1 MNLHSMKK
9 PPPIIEFKY
18 NRSHDRLGRFSSG
31 GGGGASG
38 GGTIQKEKIKEKLS
52 TVAGSVHQSGYS
64 MPDAT
69 TDTGTLVGRQP
80 WGFVAG
86 GNQQIAAQREADRQ
100 ITIRQVTEQIA
111 LGRRDIAIRRRAAAL
126 GIEVPSLS
134 NSERQ
139 RLALARGLPAPSQPN
154 PPSTPSAAQQL
165 SAQPSTHQP
174 STPQP
179 STPAQM
185 QEMVLARTKQVI
197 ENAAQL
203 NNTMLP
209 TPQQIA
215 NEALAGKAIMGAGVQ
230 HGKLVIHAVTDD
242 QAELNV
248 RSAVAKQL
256 AGNPDAFAPTAN
268 GVTVNGQPVR
278 HELGRVNSATGGFTD
293 VPSNLHDRVLLGA
306 RGGLKVEVRDWK
318 RNPAK
323 PENLPD
329 QARSIGDSAAGHLT
343 KNPILNGAGHTTVVV
358 RDAAGVMQAVSSIT
372 PYPSNTGGGTNV
384 YVNLLGGNP
393 HGKGGGTA
401 VIYTAAKMALADGD
415 PASKVTLSPLSGAVD
430 FYRSLG
436 MTGGAGSGMTL
447 SNAKAQRLVEK
458 IDRKHAQQE
467 AAENTG
473 KSYKAE
479 TNEEIDEWYANLIE
493 LESRYGCN
501 CTDKLLAPPVPM
513 DEFKYNRNH
522 DRLGRFSSG
531 GGGGGGSA
539 GGMGGGSGQ
548 AVQAGGAG
556 SVQTEEIRDL
566 YFRQRNQNSQ
576 EWMLGVRRSLVGAQ
590 GIADGEMN
598 AVPSEKLSKTVA
610 QNLIKRAIL
619 HGGEQGLLPKSSVR
633 RQDTMGDLGLQQIDR
648 LQLHGHAN
656 QNPSVQVENHPVAKN
671 VALFVAEEL
680 GRLKAAGFEMPH
692 TVIIRT
698 VGDPAS
704 LQAGIHASTKTI
716 VGSTQVNAILTIN
729 IPYNIPHNLN
739 VNQIVA
745 ARFTQSG
752 NTTIRSIGDLVTHE
766 MGHVVH
772 VDRPYTR
779 ASNATT
785 PNDDLMHPKQK
796 AIAQEVS
803 NYAMGSKGEFV
814 AETFVKIVRNK
825 TSGGNE
831 PMPSAAVMAQYD
843 LFGGPKIPAGSNLGT
858 YGNRYT
864 TGASAP

>member
-18 NRSHDRLGRFSSG
+18 NRNHDRLGRFSS

-64 MPDAT
+64 MPDST
-69 TDTGTLVGRQP
+69 TDTGTLIGRQP

-86 GNQQIAAQREADRQ
+86 GNPKIAAQREADRQ
-100 ITIRQVTEQIA
+100 ISIRQVTEQIA

-126 GIEVPSLS
+126 GIDVPSLS

-139 RLALARGLPAPSQPN
+139 RLALARGLPAPSQPPAPQPAPQ
-154 PPSTPSAAQQL
+154 PPTQQPQL
-165 SAQPSTHQP
+165 
-174 STPQP
+174 PQP
-179 STPAQM
+179 STPA
-185 QEMVLARTKQVI
+185 EIDARVLSRTKQVI
-197 ENAAQL
+197 ENNAQI

-215 NEALAGKAIMGAGVQ
+215 NEALAAKAIMGAGVQ

-248 RSAVAKQL
+248 RAAVSKQL

-268 GVTVNGQPVR
+268 GVTVNGQPLR
-278 HELGRVNSATGGFTD
+278 HELGRVNAATGGFTD
-293 VPSNLHDRVLLGA
+293 VPSNLHDRVLLSA
-306 RGGLKVEVRDWK
+306 RRGLQVEVADWK
-318 RNPAK
+318 RNADKPA
-323 PENLPD
+323 NLPD

-343 KNPILNGAGHTTVVV
+343 KNPMLSGVEHTTVVV
-358 RDAAGVMQAVSSIT
+358 RNSAGVMQAVSSIT
-372 PYPSNTGGGTNV
+372 PYPGNQGAGTNV

-415 PASKVTLSPLSGAVD
+415 PASKVTLSPLSNAIS

-436 MTGGAGSGMTL
+436 MTGGVGGMTL
-447 SNAKAQRLVEK
+447 SRENAQRLVDK
-458 IDRKHAQQE
+458 IDRKHAQE
-467 AAENTG
+467 EEAENTG
-473 KSYKAE
+473 KSIKAE
-479 TNEEIDEWYANLIE
+479 TNEEIDAWYANLIE
-493 LESRYGCN
+493 LESTYGCN
-501 CTDKLLAPPVPM
+501 CTDAILAPPVPM

-522 DRLGRFSSG
+522 DRLGRFTTS

-548 AVQAGGAG
+548 AVQVGGAG

-598 AVPSEKLSKTVA
+598 AVPSSKLSKTVA

-633 RQDTMGDLGLQQIDR
+633 RLDTTGDLGLQQIDR

-656 QNPSVQVENHPVAKN
+656 QNPLVQVENHPVAKN

-716 VGSTQVNAILTIN
+716 VGSTQVNAILTVN

-779 ASNATT
+779 ASSATT

-825 TSGGNE
+825 TSGGIE

>member
-1 MNLHSMKK
+1 MNLHSMKN

-18 NRSHDRLGRFSSG
+18 NRIHDRLGRFSS

-64 MPDAT
+64 TPDST
-69 TDTGTLVGRQP
+69 TDTGTLIGRLP
-80 WGFVAG
+80 TGFVAG
-86 GNQQIAAQREADRQ
+86 GNPKIAAQREADRQ
-100 ITIRQVTEQIA
+100 ISIRQVTEQIA

-126 GIEVPSLS
+126 GIDVPSLS
-134 NSERQ
+134 LAERN
-139 RLALARGLPAPSQPN
+139 RLALARGLPAPSQPAPR
-154 PPSTPSAAQQL
+154 PPTQQP
-165 SAQPSTHQP
+165 QG
-174 STPQP
+174 PQP
-179 STPAQM
+179 STPA
-185 QEMVLARTKQVI
+185 EIDARVLARTKQVI
-197 ENAAQL
+197 ENNAQINSTL
-203 NNTMLP
+203 MP

-215 NEALAGKAIMGAGVQ
+215 NEALAAKAVMGAGVQ

-248 RSAVAKQL
+248 RATVQKQL

-268 GVTVNGQPVR
+268 GVTVNGQPLR
-278 HELGRVNSATGGFTD
+278 HELQRVNGTTSQFIDA
-293 VPSNLHDRVLLGA
+293 PANLHDRVILSA
-306 RGGLKVEVRDWK
+306 RRGLQVEVADWK
-318 RNPAK
+318 RNPDK
-323 PENLPD
+323 PANLPD
-329 QARSIGDSAAGHLT
+329 QARSIGDSAAGHLIT
-343 KNPILNGAGHTTVVV
+343 NPRLSGVGHTTVVV

-372 PYPSNTGGGTNV
+372 PYAGSGGGTNV

-415 PASKVTLSPLSGAVD
+415 PLSKVTLSPLSNAVD

-436 MTGGAGSGMTL
+436 MTGGSGSGMTL
-447 SNAKAQRLVEK
+447 SNANAQRLVEK

-473 KSYKAE
+473 KSIKAE
-479 TNEEIDEWYANLIE
+479 TNEEIDAWYANLIE
-493 LESRYGCN
+493 LESTYGCN
-501 CTDKLLAPPVPM
+501 CTDESLAPSVPM

-522 DRLGRFSSG
+522 DRLGRFSAG

-598 AVPSEKLSKTVA
+598 AVPSSKLSKTVA

-619 HGGEQGLLPKSSVR
+619 HGGEQGLLPKGSVR
-633 RQDTMGDLGLQQIDR
+633 RTDTMGDAGLQQIDR

-656 QNPSVQVENHPVAKN
+656 QNPLVKVENHPVAKN
-671 VALFVAEEL
+671 VALYVAEEL

-692 TVIIRT
+692 TVIIQT

-704 LQAGIHASTKTI
+704 LRAGIHASTKTI

-752 NTTIRSIGDLVTHE
+752 NTTIRSIGDLITHE

-779 ASNATT
+779 ASNTTT
-785 PNDDLMHPKQK
+785 PNDDLMHPQQK
-796 AIAQEVS
+796 AIAQQVS

-831 PMPSAAVMAQYD
+831 AMPSAEVMAQYD
-843 LFGGPKIPAGSNLGT
+843 SFGGPKIPAGSNLGT